1 MEHGT
6 RYIGQFHNG
15 LRNGLGKQVWPD
27 FTLY

>member
-1 MEHGT
+1 MEQGVQ
-6 RYIGQFHNG
+6 YIGQFNNG